1 MQTLT
6 AGSFLNLES
15 GGSVEAL
22 KFTAR
27 RLAEYSGNV
36 VTENLN
42 ATGLE
47 TLANSLWE
55 KAAYVTRETE
65 RRRLKQIFNE
75 NFSERFRELK
85 PEVSSAESANLESST
100 IAGASS
106 TADSVTKSPAPEIV
120 ETSENERAATES
132 TSQTAAAES
141 PENPTEAHGK
151 KDEFLGFVE
160 SNAPFTD
167 APVKETEAVK
177 RGVLEQAEQTA
188 IQNVNETVA
197 ENLKPENQS
206 VEARKPNSE
215 NQSAGDESKPLAENQ
230 NNQQSKPATAAVAAK
245 NDSPGSVEIKSKTQ
259 VSATDAAKEPFELG
273 KCTVNLNLVLLPVSA
288 SGERRKVIVSAMS
301 HNLPPEIDFLEITE
315 SEDLNEIAALVR
327 DKLGRF
333 KQTLP
338 AKYIEQLRSAKPK
351 SAKKPSHEKTT
362 AAAPT
367 NQPAGQAKDE
377 KASGER
383 KAEQGSSNDAA
394 KLQSAAKQ
402 NNAHASSTAF
412 APIINKPI
420 AANEIQGSLF

>member
-6 AGSFLNLES
+6 AGSFLNLENDA
-15 GGSVEAL
+15 SVEAL

-47 TLANSLWE
+47 NLANSLWE

-100 IAGASS
+100 IARASS
-106 TADSVTKSPAPEIV
+106 TADSVTQPPAPGIV
-120 ETSENERAATES
+120 ESERAATEV
-132 TSQTAAAES
+132 TSLTAAES
-141 PENPTEAHGK
+141 PENPTEVEGK

-160 SNAPFTD
+160 SGEPFID
-167 APVKETEAVK
+167 APVEGTETVK
-177 RGVLEQAEQTA
+177 TTVPEQAEQTA

-206 VEARKPNSE
+206 VETRKPNSE
-215 NQSAGDESKPLAENQ
+215 NQSAGDEPKPLTENE
-230 NNQQSKPATAAVAAK
+230 NNKQSEPATAAVAAK
-245 NDSPGSVEIKSKTQ
+245 NDSPGGVEVKNKTQ

-273 KCTVNLNLVLLPVSA
+273 KCTVNLNLVLLPTSA

-327 DKLGRF
+327 DKLARF

-338 AKYIEQLRSAKPK
+338 AKYIEQLRAAKPK
-351 SAKKPSHEKTT
+351 TAKKSSPEKTT
-362 AAAPT
+362 VAAPT
-367 NQPAGQAKDE
+367 NPPAGQAKDE

-383 KAEQGSSNDAA
+383 KAEQGSSSDAA
-394 KLQSAAKQ
+394 KPQSAAEQ
-402 NNAHASSTAF
+402 NNTHASSTAF
-412 APIINKPI
+412 APQVVKPI